1 MQLIFGVSKSALQ
14 SFRSQVLWQEGAP
27 VHSVVYRTPYS
38 QAGPESALSV
48 STFYS
53 GDIRTYAFLG
63 LPKFHMAKRFV
74 DRPDSALVLLCRSC
88 PRLET
93 LVVRERIS
101 TATVLL
107 LAHHGRSLRQ
117 FVVRGNAVVK
127 KCDWPRNPDW
137 SDEFYSWLR
146 HTSQSYDAVCCEV
159 SQILGFSW
167 APLTDKEFKAV
178 VLRDPHGD
186 PDLIW
191 DAQSGRECPLPEHRL
206 SFSWST
212 VPSPT

>member
-1 MQLIFGVSKSALQ
+1 MS
-14 SFRSQVLWQEGAP
+14 SFRFARCV
-27 VHSVVYRTPYS
+27 VHCFLYIPLDNYLIMRSATLEKRNFRSV
-38 QAGPESALSV
+38 Q
-48 STFYS
+48 
-53 GDIRTYAFLG
+53 
-63 LPKFHMAKRFV
+63 
-74 DRPDSALVLLCRSC
+74 VLLCRSC